1 MRNIVLDA
9 DAFRCLRELELLRP
23 LLHAT
28 ASIASTT
35 LTEYVARHE
44 LNLVD
49 AEVRG
54 LEAAGLLR
62 VAPIVVGTPA
72 AARFRAFQK
81 RGIDKGESEIL
92 AWALERTPGER
103 CVFITA
109 DRRAARL
116 AKDEKLPVTDVFGV
130 LIVAIADGNL
140 DPTGVKEAAEFW
152 DDPHASRCRPDQ
164 WRGFS
169 REFEARIET
178 ERARFSRDPR

>member
-62 VAPIVVGTPA
+62 Y
-72 AARFRAFQK
+72 
-81 RGIDKGESEIL
+81 
-92 AWALERTPGER
+92 
-103 CVFITA
+103 
-109 DRRAARL
+109 
-116 AKDEKLPVTDVFGV
+116 GV
-130 LIVAIADGNL
+130 LL
-140 DPTGVKEAAEFW
+140 EAGGSSGRW
-152 DDPHASRCRPDQ
+152 H
-164 WRGFS
+164 
-169 REFEARIET
+169 
-178 ERARFSRDPR
+178 